1 MDNLN
6 THYIDAVQQIKTAIL
21 KSQAKVHSCI
31 NQEQLA
37 LYFGN
42 GRFISKNSRLHFWSR
57 DTIETISKQLSSEMP
72 GLRGFSPRNLRNM
85 RIFYEQ

>member
-21 KSQAKVHSCI
+21 KSQAKVLSCI

-37 LYFGN
+37 LYFGI
-42 GRFISKNSRLHFWSR
+42 GRFISKNSRLHFWSK